1 MLESHRALLWKVCY
15 RMTGSAADADDLVQ
29 ETFARALERPPAD
42 LERDL
47 RPWLLRVAINLSRDQ
62 LRARKRRAYV
72 GPWLPSPIETEL
84 DAAVLELDRSGERSP
99 EARYSELES
108 VSMAFLVALEALSS
122 SQRAVLLLRDVLG
135 YSVAET
141 AVVLD
146 MTESNIKTTHHRAR
160 AALEAYDQER
170 LPPLPE
176 LQAATRDALHNFMFH
191 MLLGNTRALEKLLA
205 EDVRALNDSDGEY
218 FAARKPIEGRDKVI
232 LFHLKTGH
240 ERPAMFAVREIN
252 GLPALVLWFPSD
264 GERRLAPRAVAT
276 VRINAA
282 GQITVLDTIVAKA
295 KLGHVR
301 FMPTPRQ
308 ARPGPLRSFIK
319 YIVDGLVFSLTA

>member
-29 ETFARALERPPAD
+29 ETFARALERPPVD

-62 LRARKRRAYV
+62 LRARKRRGYV

-84 DAAVLELDRSGERSP
+84 DAQALELDRSGEPSP

-108 VSMAFLVALEALSS
+108 VSMAFLVALDALSS

-135 YSVAET
+135 HSVAET
-141 AVVLD
+141 AGVLD
-146 MTESNIKTTHHRAR
+146 MTEGNVKTTHHRAR
-160 AALEAYDQER
+160 AALDAYDQTR
-170 LPPLPE
+170 LPPGPA

-205 EDVRALNDSDGEY
+205 EGVRALNDGNGEY

-232 LFHLKTGH
+232 LFHLKTGQ

-252 GLPALVLWFPSD
+252 GLPALVLWFAS
-264 GERRLAPRAVAT
+264 GEPRLAPRAVAT

-282 GQITVLDTIVAKA
+282 GQIVALDTIVASE
-295 KLGHVR
+295 KLLHVQ
-301 FMPTPRQ
+301 FIPTPRQ
-308 ARPGPLRSFIK
+308 APAGVLQRSRARLARL
-319 YIVDGLVFSLTA
+319 YDAVRGR